1 MKGIR
6 QTGIIGWVAMFILM
20 AVLTSSAAK
29 INKIISAVQKKYR
42 SLQTLKIEFRQIS
55 RFQLTKT
62 ESEIYGTLL
71 LSGKD
76 KFRLETEDQVMV
88 SNGKTFWRYNKLDQQ
103 VLIDYPKK
111 EDQEVLFRDFL
122 YDIKDK
128 YFAELVDEEKDGKK
142 KIFVVKLIPKESD
155 QSFFTSIKVWLEEE
169 SWKVRR
175 VVYRDYNENE
185 TEFQIEHMELNPQ
198 YSPAT
203 FEFAPPEG
211 VEVVDL
217 RFE

>member
-1 MKGIR
+1 MKLSYWCIR
-6 QTGIIGWVAMFILM
+6 GVLVGSLLFSGW
-20 AVLTSSAAK
+20 TNAASR
-29 INKIISAVQKKYR
+29 IDKIIDAVQKKYR
-42 SLQTLKIEFRQIS
+42 SVKTLKIEFRQIN

-62 ESEIYGTLL
+62 ESEIFGTLFL
-71 LSGKD
+71 GGKD

-88 SNGKTFWRYNKLDQQ
+88 SYGKTFWRYNKLDQQ

-128 YFAELVDEEKDGKK
+128 YFAELVEERKDGKK
-142 KIFVVKLIPKESD
+142 KIFVVKLIPRESD
-155 QSFFTSIKVWLEEE
+155 QSFFTSIKVWLEDR
-169 SWKVRR
+169 SWKIRR
-175 VVYRDYNENE
+175 VIYQDYNENE
-185 TEFQIEHMELNPQ
+185 TEFQIEGMEINPQ
-198 YSPAT
+198 FRPAT
-203 FEFAPPEG
+203 FQFSPPDG

>member
-6 QTGIIGWVAMFILM
+6 HVGTVGLITMLILVA
-20 AVLTSSAAK
+20 VSTSTAAK
-29 INKIISAVQKKYR
+29 IDKIISAVQKKYR
-42 SLQTLKIEFRQIS
+42 SLQTLRIEFRQIS

-88 SNGKTFWRYNKLDQQ
+88 SNGETFWRYNKLDQQ

-128 YFAELVDEEKDGKK
+128 YFAELVEEKKDGKK

-155 QSFFTSIKVWLEEE
+155 QSFFTSIKVWLEDK
-169 SWKVRR
+169 SWKIRR
-175 VVYRDYNENE
+175 VVYRDYNDNE

-198 YSPAT
+198 FSPAT